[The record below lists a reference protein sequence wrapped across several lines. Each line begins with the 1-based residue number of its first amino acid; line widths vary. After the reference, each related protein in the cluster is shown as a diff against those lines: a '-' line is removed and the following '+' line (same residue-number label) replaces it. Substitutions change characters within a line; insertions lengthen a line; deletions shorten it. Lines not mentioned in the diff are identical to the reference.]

1 MTSIDGDG
9 IIRTRGRDREV
20 KEGGGA
26 EWRCHGQVTCG
37 QVPGRAIAR
46 EWRRPGLS
54 LQRKRTPNK
63 EIKNQ
68 KTPRESA
75 TTMRNGSMYKVQ
87 GDKEHDT
94 NTLGPA

>member
-63 EIKNQ
+63 EIKNEKRLQ
-68 KTPRESA
+68 EAGDGGRGILEGEAERESGVQ
-75 TTMRNGSMYKVQ
+75 RN
-87 GDKEHDT
+87 
-94 NTLGPA
+94 